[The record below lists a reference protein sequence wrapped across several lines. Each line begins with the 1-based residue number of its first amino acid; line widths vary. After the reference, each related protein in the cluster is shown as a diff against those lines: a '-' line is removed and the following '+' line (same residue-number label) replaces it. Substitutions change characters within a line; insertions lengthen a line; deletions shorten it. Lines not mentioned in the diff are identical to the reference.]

1 MEEWLEKYKLALVL
15 IFFAFIILLVL
26 FFFSGNKKEEEKL
39 NFLENEKPVI
49 TCSNSGEVSNVIINQ
64 KIEVY
69 DVESERILAQI
80 TEMSVE
86 KEELQETLDVVFNS
100 ALNQQKQLI
109 EEEFGKDFEYIKV
122 ETDSKDSTKI
132 MKVYY
137 IYNDK
142 NFNDMLKIFNFNVYS
157 STYNEIISYFES
169 GGLVC
174 ERE

>member
-15 IFFAFIILLVL
+15 VFLTFIILLVL
-26 FFFSGNKKEEEKL
+26 LFFSGNKKEEEKF

-49 TCSNSGEVSNVIINQ
+49 TCSNSGEVSNMTINQ

-69 DVESERILAQI
+69 DVESERILVQT
-80 TEMSVE
+80 TEMKVE

-109 EEEFGKDFEYIKV
+109 EEEFGNDFEYIKL
-122 ETDSKDSTKI
+122 ESENKDSTKI

-142 NFNDMLKIFNFNVYS
+142 NFNDMLKLFNFNVYS